1 MNQTEKVLH
10 LVRTAQSALNEE
22 LARCRAGASTVGPLN
37 QLTKVQATLGAI
49 ESVVQSGILPP
60 PCDRISGVGRMI
72 TDSWPN
78 DSELGNMILEA
89 EQAYRSL

>member
-22 LARCRAGASTVGPLN
+22 VARCRAGAPTVGPLN
-37 QLTKVQATLGAI
+37 QLTKVQTTLGNIAL
-49 ESVVQSGILPP
+49 VVQSGVLPAP
-60 PCDRISGVGRMI
+60 RDRLSGVGRMI

-78 DSELGNMILEA
+78 DSELGNMVLEA
-89 EQAYRSL
+89 EQAYRAL